1 VSHQH
6 PEDRERTRQLAA
18 WFLGPKAENADW
30 EEKMVLYI
38 LQDYFHW
45 RRNYFPSDE
54 ILIPQN
60 LRRESTA
67 WNDNLFQQITEM
79 LAGFRRHFPFYSPR
93 YIAHMIAD
101 QTLPSILGYFAGMLY
116 NPNNV
121 TPEAAPVTVQWELDV
136 GADILRMLGYHP
148 PPRNVGPSGA
158 KSEFGWAHVTSGGT
172 VANLEALWLAR
183 NIRYFPLAVRD
194 IVMREDI
201 PLTLRLP
208 DGAAEERHPID
219 SLEESACLG
228 IKPNQAIYLYSRFI
242 DAVRHHYGLNRS
254 EGCEKASTLLA
265 GSKYSISHHGT
276 RACYAS
282 HPPALFVAGT
292 RHYSLSKIADLLGIG
307 RENIILVDVDAM
319 FRADCRDLQRKISV
333 AIDNGMF
340 PLGVIAV
347 AGTTEE
353 GAVDPVHRI
362 VELRE
367 QLERERGQ
375 SFWLHVD
382 AAWGGYLRSL
392 FTGEDAAK
400 TDVNEFVSSKL
411 TISRGR
417 YEKTLDLRWGYQ
429 DVKSSFH
436 AFPQAESITVDPH
449 KLGYVPYPCGVVA
462 FKNDLVRQF
471 LSEEVPYISDATR
484 EDVQAHHHHP
494 PTSLG
499 PYILEGSKSGAAV
512 AACWLSHRMIPPD
525 RSGYGEILRASLLT
539 ARELYERLVHWD
551 VACRVNGE
559 SPNFRFVPLTAMP
572 PDTNIVCFVVV
583 ENHPR
588 PLTRTNALNRWIY
601 DCFTID
607 AEHER
612 AQYSYSQPFFL
623 SHTHFRPSSYP
634 LEPMAELLERA
645 GIPAGE
651 YEREGLFVLRATLM
665 SPYHVLAAETGHK
678 QSLLAEF
685 MEVLSNKVEEGIRR
699 LEGRNTCC

>member
-1 VSHQH
+1 MSDQ
-6 PEDRERTRQLAA
+6 ERQDRERTRQLAA
-18 WFLGPKAENADW
+18 WFLGPKAENGDW

-38 LQDYFHW
+38 LRDYFHW

-54 ILIPQN
+54 ILIPRS

-67 WNDNLFQQITEM
+67 WNDSLFQQITEM
-79 LAGFRRHFPFYSPR
+79 LAGFRRHFPFHSPR

-101 QTLPSILGYFAGMLY
+101 QTLPSVLGYFAGMLY

-121 TPEAAPVTVQWELDV
+121 TPEAAPVTAEWELDV

-148 PPRNVGPSGA
+148 PPRNIGPSGA
-158 KSEFGWAHVTSGGT
+158 KTEFGWAHVTSGGT

-194 IVMREDI
+194 IVKREGI

-208 DGAAEERHPID
+208 DGEAEERHAID

-228 IKPNQAIYLYSRFI
+228 VKPNQAIYLYSRFV
-242 DAVRHHYGLNRS
+242 DAVRHHYGLNRP
-254 EGCEKASTLLA
+254 EGFKKAGALLA
-265 GSKYSISHHGT
+265 GSRYSLPHHGT
-276 RACYAS
+276 RACYDS

-292 RHYSLSKIADLLGIG
+292 RHYSLGKIADLLGIG
-307 RENIILVDVDAM
+307 RENVILVDVDPM
-319 FRADCRDLQRKISV
+319 FRADCRDLESKIT
-333 AIDNGMF
+333 AALDNGMF
-340 PLGVIAV
+340 PLCVIAV

-367 QLERERGQ
+367 KFERERGQ
-375 SFWLHVD
+375 SFWLHID

-392 FTGEDAAK
+392 FTGDDAAK
-400 TDVNEFVSSKL
+400 TDVNDFVSRKL

-417 YEKTLDLRWGYQ
+417 YEKTLHVRWGYQ

-484 EDVQAHHHHP
+484 EDVQTHHHHP

-559 SPNFRFVPLTAMP
+559 SPNFHFVPLTAMP
-572 PDTNIVCFVVV
+572 PDTNIVCFVAV

-588 PLTRTNALNRWIY
+588 PLARTNALNRWIY
-601 DCFTID
+601 DRFTID
-607 AEHER
+607 AEHGR

-634 LEPMAELLERA
+634 PGPMAELLERA

-651 YEREGLFVLRATLM
+651 YDQEGLFVLRATLM

-685 MEVLSNKVEEGIRR
+685 MEVLSNRVEEGIRN
-699 LEGRNTCC
+699 LEGRSTCC